1 MFAQLDPHLVVAGS
15 REARRDKTY
24 KVPAALLRVAP
35 NPSALRVDH
44 LYADYKQSSAEVLLT
59 TGAVPMKGLFNPALL
74 PILQAK
80 RKAVRRARMAQMR
93 LQRGAVA
100 MAMAG
105 SPEHVDMPYQNLRL
119 SSGAAG
125 LNASRHEELWSQDYA
140 DYDDAGGDFGGDG
153 GDDFDAQDLGGSDA
167 INFAPR
173 GSNAADLA
181 GGDMGDHNVAGDD
194 FLQETEEEQLA
205 RRVASVL
212 NDELNQS
219 TRTSYESICQKYI
232 DNFNQGANLF
242 AK

>member
-1 MFAQLDPHLVVAGS
+1 MKDMFAQLDPHLVVSGS
-15 REARRDKTY
+15 REARRGKTY
-24 KVPAALLRVAP
+24 KVPAGLLRVAP

-59 TGAVPMKGLFNPALL
+59 TGAIPMKGLFNPALL

-80 RKAVRRARMAQMR
+80 RKEVRRARMASMR
-93 LQRGAVA
+93 LQRGAA
-100 MAMAG
+100 ALAG
-105 SPEHVDMPYQNLRL
+105 SPEHAEMQYQNLHL
-119 SSGAAG
+119 TSGAA

-140 DYDDAGGDFGGDG
+140 DYDDAGDFGGDG
-153 GDDFDAQDLGGSDA
+153 GDDFDAQELGNSDA
-167 INFAPR
+167 ITFAPR
-173 GSNAADLA
+173 GSNAADFA
-181 GGDMGDHNVAGDD
+181 GGEMGEHAPGDD